1 MKKAAALFMLLWV
14 ASTVCGCKSGGSAV
28 SFNQTSMAVQQAVDQ
43 WPQNEYTT
51 LLPKPEFGVPFSVV
65 LNQTTESYA
74 IFLQDSTRQEGEA
87 YIGKLKEDGFAEVH
101 KESEEKA
108 VSALL
113 QKEDVFVSVAVADT
127 GFAIYISFKE

>member
-1 MKKAAALFMLLWV
+1 MTNGRKMNIPLCFP
-14 ASTVCGCKSGGSAV
+14 SRNSA
-28 SFNQTSMAVQQAVDQ
+28 F
-43 WPQNEYTT
+43 
-51 LLPKPEFGVPFSVV
+51 L
-65 LNQTTESYA
+65 
-74 IFLQDSTRQEGEA
+74 FLQDSTRQEGEA

>member
-14 ASTVCGCKSGGSAV
+14 ASAVCGCKSGGSAV

-51 LLPKPEFGVPFSVV
+51 LVPKPEFGAPFSVV

-74 IFLQDSTRQEGEA
+74 IFL
-87 YIGKLKEDGFAEVH
+87 
-101 KESEEKA
+101 
-108 VSALL
+108 
-113 QKEDVFVSVAVADT
+113 
-127 GFAIYISFKE
+127 